1 MVSLRY
7 TRMVNAASVVSR
19 ADTGVETA
27 RRVADAAVS
36 VVARDGF
43 DLLSVRSVAREA
55 GVSGG
60 AVQHHFAT
68 RDLLLLAAFTHTVAS
83 ISERLAATD
92 LDGPVH
98 DTLRLL
104 CEQALPLDEE
114 RRREAIVWIALSAA
128 AASHPDLATAH
139 SRGMTAFTTIVAD
152 IIEVGQRS
160 GEVPRTVNAH
170 KAAAV
175 LVAVV
180 DGLALQGIVH
190 PSLDVRAVLDH
201 TLAVLLR

>member
-1 MVSLRY
+1 
-7 TRMVNAASVVSR
+7 MVNTRTAASRAR
-19 ADTGVETA
+19 ADLASETA

-68 RDLLLLAAFTHTVAS
+68 RADLLLAAFAQTVET
-83 ISERLAATD
+83 ISARLAATD
-92 LDGPVH
+92 LDGEIRRALH
-98 DTLRLL
+98 RL
-104 CEQALPLDEE
+104 CEQALPLDDE
-114 RRREAIVWIALSAA
+114 RRREAIVWVTLSAA

-139 SRGMTAFTTIVAD
+139 RRGLVAFTDLVAD
-152 IIEVGQRS
+152 IIDSGQRI
-160 GEVPRTVNAH
+160 GEIPEQVNAR
-170 KAAAV
+170 AAASV

-180 DGLALQGIVH
+180 DGLTLQGIVEESTDMH
-190 PSLDVRAVLDH
+190 AILNDALAAVL
-201 TLAVLLR
+201 R